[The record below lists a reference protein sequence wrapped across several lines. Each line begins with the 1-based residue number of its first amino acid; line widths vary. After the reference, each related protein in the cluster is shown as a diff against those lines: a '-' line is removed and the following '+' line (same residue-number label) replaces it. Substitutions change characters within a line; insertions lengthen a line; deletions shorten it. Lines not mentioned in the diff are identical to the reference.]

1 MEEITTINIECY
13 IQEKY
18 TSRMNTKKKKN
29 VFEKQE
35 PSVFY
40 WQTCMK
46 RTIKLSTSSQRK
58 TVLDENRK
66 IAGEMKSDWKSVN
79 RYVNK
84 YA

>member
-1 MEEITTINIECY
+1 
-13 IQEKY
+13 
-18 TSRMNTKKKKN
+18 
-29 VFEKQE
+29 
-35 PSVFY
+35 
-40 WQTCMK
+40 MK